1 MATIQL
7 TSNKFTILPEG
18 RHVFRITKV
27 DYDADFGKLAVYL
40 TTAQG
45 ISHRENFFL
54 MRQDGTM
61 NESACNAFSYFARVA
76 LNDTSRV
83 EVDPAELVGRYIGS
97 EVKHSVQP
105 NKNDPT
111 KTVTFA
117 NLHGEKWVANGFGA
131 EATETPTES
140 TGLDLN
146 ALLG

>member
-18 RHVFRITKV
+18 RHIFCITKV

-83 EVDPAELVGRYIGS
+83 EVDPAELIGRYIGS

-117 NLHGEKWVANGFGA
+117 NLHGEKWVASGFEG
-131 EATETPTES
+131 ETTETPTES